1 MISRRE
7 HDHTILRVADD
18 SPEAPPAGPII
29 PLHAMVAR
37 GLASDNRITMN
48 ENENTFRSELRQMG
62 GLDDYAEKPLSQVSI
77 C

>member
-1 MISRRE
+1 
-7 HDHTILRVADD
+7 
-18 SPEAPPAGPII
+18 
-29 PLHAMVAR
+29 MVAR